1 MIRFKL
7 RRSLRLQGS
16 LWNSVGFSRSKTK
29 QLAVSAEP
37 NAEPALKPDPV
48 VVKMDEDP
56 HPISS
61 EDFKMDIDDKL
72 LVNNGCNVEFKEEEE
87 EDIELNSNAMELED
101 DVVAEYDV
109 YFNPSESD
117 SDPKVIQEI

>member
-1 MIRFKL
+1 
-7 RRSLRLQGS
+7 
-16 LWNSVGFSRSKTK
+16 
-29 QLAVSAEP
+29 
-37 NAEPALKPDPV
+37 
-48 VVKMDEDP
+48 MDEDP